1 MSDSERGY
9 TIVRTIQAP
18 RELVW
23 RAWTDPERFARWWG
37 TAQVRVEDVEMEVR
51 TGGGWRNR
59 MILDDGT
66 EILWSGEYREAVPQE
81 RLVLAFTDVPGGT
94 EFDVFTVTLV
104 ERDGATEMTLRQSG
118 GHLTDEE
125 YEEAKIGTASFL
137 DELAAIVEE
146 DLKMRHEST

>member
-37 TAQVRVEDVEMEVR
+37 TAQVRVEDVEMDVR

-66 EILWSGEYREAVPQE
+66 EILWSGEYREAVPEE

-125 YEEAKIGTASFL
+125 YEEAKIGTTSFL

>member
-37 TAQVRVEDVEMEVR
+37 TAQVRVEDVEMDVR